1 MKTAMAIRLTDEPES
16 KSAKAYD
23 GSDKTQESTA
33 PISQSV
39 STPAGTILSE
49 TEKQQKGQ
57 ETRLKDGCVTAH

>member
-33 PISQSV
+33 PIRR
-39 STPAGTILSE
+39 
-49 TEKQQKGQ
+49 QQRNALHR
-57 ETRLKDGCVTAH
+57 ETRDGKKTAYSRC